1 MNDTVARPRLAV
13 LWRRVALVALSLVAV
28 VQSSSVRGAQGGQ
41 TNEPFPRAA
50 RRALAHGR
58 PAEAEALAK
67 ARPANDPAAAA
78 VLGRLAINRGAYE
91 DALKILEP
99 AAAAD
104 PRSDAALELGLLS
117 QRLGRNQQATRLL
130 TALSRQVGPSA
141 DLETLFRA
149 GRAAHA
155 LALPHDADA
164 YFKAA
169 AERGVDPAVQT
180 EYGSMFL
187 DIFYAA
193 DALKAFQAAVA
204 ADPEWAPG
212 YAGVARTLA
221 DENPT
226 AAAEAANKALE
237 IDPTLADAHLSLA
250 QLDLDNARY
259 DAARER
265 IDKVLAVNE
274 RDLDARSLLAAIAY
288 VRTGREAFDAEAKK
302 VLAINPAF
310 RRGLSRRRRPRRAEL
325 PVRRS
330 GRAVAGSGRAR
341 PVEHAGVCRSRH
353 APDADRRRRPRRA
366 RRSTARSARSV
377 RQGHLQ
383 PARPARHA
391 RQVRRRAGRGPHVQ
405 VQSRRNAGDARVRHP
420 AGAGRAEDAVG
431 EVPVHAEGAD
441 PDRDLPEPR
450 RLRGPHARPARADRR
465 ARRVLRPGGQHRLA
479 EGPRARHV
487 LVAGDAVARA
497 DARHH
502 AADVEPARAALA
514 DRRHLGLR
522 GRAGASRVGPRDG
535 SARSRSRWSRA
546 RS

>member
-1 MNDTVARPRLAV
+1 MNDTVARPGLAV

-204 ADPEWAPG
+204 ADAQWAPG

-226 AAAEAANKALE
+226 AAAEAANKALA
-237 IDPTLADAHLSLA
+237 IDPTLADAHLTLA
-250 QLDLDNARY
+250 QMDLDSARY

-274 RDLDARSLLAAIAY
+274 RDLEHARCSPRSLTCAPDARPS
-288 VRTGREAFDAEAKK
+288 T
-302 VLAINPAF
+302 
-310 RRGLSRRRRPRRAEL
+310 SRRRRCWRSIPRLARCTAS
-325 PVRRS
+325 PPTSPR
-330 GRAVAGSGRAR
+330 GTTGSTK
-341 PVEHAGVCRSRH
+341 RSRCRGK
-353 APDADRRRRPRRA
+353 PS
-366 RRSTARSARSV
+366 RST
-377 RQGHLQ
+377 
-383 PARPARHA
+383 
-391 RQVRRRAGRGPHVQ
+391 
-405 VQSRRNAGDARVRHP
+405 
-420 AGAGRAEDAVG
+420 
-431 EVPVHAEGAD
+431 
-441 PDRDLPEPR
+441 
-450 RLRGPHARPARADRR
+450 
-465 ARRVLRPGGQHRLA
+465 HRT
-479 EGPRARHV
+479 
-487 LVAGDAVARA
+487 
-497 DARHH
+497 
-502 AADVEPARAALA
+502 
-514 DRRHLGLR
+514 R
-522 GRAGASRVGPRDG
+522 GRMPI
-535 SARSRSRWSRA
+535 SACS
-546 RS
+546 